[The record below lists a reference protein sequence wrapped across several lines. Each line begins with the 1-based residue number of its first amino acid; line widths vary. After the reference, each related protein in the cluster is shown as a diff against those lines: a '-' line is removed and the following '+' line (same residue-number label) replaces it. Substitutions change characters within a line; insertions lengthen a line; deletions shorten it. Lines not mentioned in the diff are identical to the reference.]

1 MSGGGGLGDGAG
13 GWGWG
18 LGWGGWVGGLGG
30 GVGGGGGGIPPAGG
44 SAIICSG
51 SATHMQRLSHHHRG
65 AALVW
70 GRWPCPTSAG
80 LIHGEIDR
88 YIKGNR

>member
-1 MSGGGGLGDGAG
+1 VSGGGGWGMGLGDGDGGWAGVGGWVGWGCG
-13 GWGWG
+13 GWGW
-18 LGWGGWVGGLGG
+18 
-30 GVGGGGGGIPPAGG
+30 GGIPPAGG

-65 AALVW
+65 AALVL
-70 GRWPCPTSAG
+70 GRWPCSTSAG
-80 LIHGEIDR
+80 LIHREIDR